1 MPDESS
7 TALPISF
14 TSDSDIDV
22 ESDCGMLEDKAGES
36 ETDKVSLLAGSTL
49 KTSESVNDK
58 VSLFAGSIPSEGES
72 AMLKVSL
79 FPVVKLSAGASVN
92 EGVSVKALTKDI
104 TLERL
109 SVIPTVSDCEELNA
123 NAASSEIDKVSVLE
137 VENESAGESVSEM
150 LNAFALSPTKKR
162 FLLSGSSLTSA
173 STRLTNCKEVC
184 RSMKSKSVEVLADKF
199 RDAIC

>member
-1 MPDESS
+1 MK
-7 TALPISF
+7 I
-14 TSDSDIDV
+14 
-22 ESDCGMLEDKAGES
+22 
-36 ETDKVSLLAGSTL
+36 
-49 KTSESVNDK
+49 
-58 VSLFAGSIPSEGES
+58 
-72 AMLKVSL
+72 
-79 FPVVKLSAGASVN
+79 KLSVIAYLFVGFSMLAQVTNQGEPTSWNLNLTN
-92 EGVSVKALTKDI
+92 EGVSVKALTKDT

-123 NAASSEIDKVSVLE
+123 NAVSSEIDRVSVLE

-184 RSMKSKSVEVLADKF
+184 RSTKSKSVEVLADKF
-199 RDAIC
+199 RDAICWLLTVMCSCENDTDIFSAISQNHLLL